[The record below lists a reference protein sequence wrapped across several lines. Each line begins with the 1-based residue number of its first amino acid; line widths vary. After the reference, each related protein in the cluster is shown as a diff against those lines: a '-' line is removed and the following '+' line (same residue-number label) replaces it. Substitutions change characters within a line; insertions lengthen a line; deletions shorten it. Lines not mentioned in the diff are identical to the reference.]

1 VKLSCLP
8 VSFYPELIAGH
19 MRLGEWAR
27 MGAELGLDAVDV
39 SVLFFA
45 DRSPRAVARA
55 RQEVEEQGISL
66 GMMSTYPDFTHPD
79 PTRRAY
85 ELDAALE
92 ALDLAANL
100 GVRYLR
106 AIAGQ
111 AHPETG
117 RQEGIG
123 WAVEGLQALVE
134 ASRGSGVAVVY
145 ENHDQAGVM
154 AYLDFSAPPEVFLA
168 ICQATAKAG
177 LGINFDTANAVVH
190 SPDPLALL
198 DQVIDRVVT
207 VHASDTRSAERL
219 APAVIGAG
227 VVPFA
232 PLFERLCRAGWDNWL
247 CIEEASG
254 QGRAGVEAAVQYIR
268 QAWAEARQAVV
279 GFQADL

>member
-1 VKLSCLP
+1 VRLSCLP
-8 VSFYPELIAGH
+8 VSFYPELIAGRMH
-19 MRLGEWAR
+19 LGEWAR

-55 RQEVEEQGISL
+55 RREVEEQGMSL

-79 PTRRAY
+79 PARRVR
-85 ELDAALE
+85 ELDVARE
-92 ALDLAANL
+92 ALDLAAGL

-117 RQEGIG
+117 RQEGLA

-134 ASRGSGVAVVY
+134 ASRGSGVTVLY
-145 ENHDQAGVM
+145 ENHDRAGVM
-154 AYLDFSAPPEVFLA
+154 EYMDFSAPPEIFLA
-168 ICQATAKAG
+168 IFRATADAE

-190 SPDPLALL
+190 APDPLALL

-207 VHASDTRSAERL
+207 IHASDTRSAEQL
-219 APAVIGAG
+219 SPTVIGSG
-227 VVPFA
+227 VGPFA
-232 PLFERLCRAGWDNWL
+232 ALFERLHRAGWDNWI

-254 QGRAGVEAAVQYIR
+254 QGRAGVEAAVRYIR
-268 QAWAEARQAVV
+268 QAWAEA
-279 GFQADL
+279 GP

>member
-1 VKLSCLP
+1 MKLSCLP
-8 VSFYPELIAGH
+8 VSFYPELIAGR

-27 MGAELGLDAVDV
+27 MGAALGLDAVDV

-45 DRSPRAVARA
+45 DRSPRTVVRA
-55 RQEVEEQGISL
+55 RREVEEEGISL

-79 PTRRAY
+79 PAHRAR
-85 ELDAALE
+85 ELDAARE
-92 ALDLAANL
+92 ALDLAAGL

-117 RQEGIG
+117 LQEGIA

-134 ASRGSGVAVVY
+134 ASRGSGVTVLY

-154 AYLDFSAPPEVFLA
+154 EYMDFSAPPEVFLA
-168 ICQATAKAG
+168 ICQATADIG

-190 SPDPLALL
+190 APDPSALL
-198 DQVIDRVVT
+198 EQVIGRVAT
-207 VHASDTRSAERL
+207 VHASDTRSTEHL
-219 APAVIGAG
+219 APTVIGTG
-227 VVPFA
+227 LVPFA
-232 PLFERLCRAGWDNWL
+232 ALFERLRRAGWDNWI

-254 QGRAGVEAAVQYIR
+254 QGHAGVEAAVGHVR
-268 QAWAEARQAVV
+268 QAWAKA
-279 GFQADL
+279 GS